1 MKKLITITFIF
12 FTVLG
17 FSQDSEIYKV
27 VFNDKDNFDYL
38 NLYDK
43 SNLDKLI
50 TFKIYDKTHHWNTNY
65 FKIRDINVNDTN
77 IIDSIK
83 QYDRHPYNHTYLFK
97 NENLK
102 KIFND
107 SEQEYLY
114 KKAINNGGKR
124 FLKFND
130 NVSIIRTFPET
141 GIYFTI
147 SSIIYSSDNQYAFL
161 YVSVF
166 QNLEYFGE
174 TFFIFK
180 KESKGWVQIYIEK
193 DIIL

>member
-17 FSQDSEIYKV
+17 FSQNSEIYTL
-27 VFNDKDNFDYL
+27 VFNDKNNFDYL

-43 SNLDKLI
+43 NNLDKLI
-50 TFKIYDKTHHWNTNY
+50 IFNIYDKTHFWNTNY
-65 FKIRDINVNDTN
+65 FKIRDINVNDTKV
-77 IIDSIK
+77 IDSIK
-83 QYDRHPYNHTYLFK
+83 YYDRHPYNHTYLFK
-97 NENLK
+97 KENLK

-114 KKAINNGGKR
+114 QKAINNGGKR

-130 NVSIIRTFPET
+130 NISIIITFPET

-147 SSIIYSSDNQYAFL
+147 SSVIYSSDNQYAFL
-161 YVSVF
+161 YVGVF
-166 QNLEYFGE
+166 QDLDYFGK

-180 KESKGWVQIYIEK
+180 KDSKGWVQIYIDK

>member
-1 MKKLITITFIF
+1 MKKIITIIFVF

-17 FSQDSEIYKV
+17 FSQDSEIYKL
-27 VFNDKDNFDYL
+27 VFKDKNNFDYL

-50 TFKIYDKTHHWNTNY
+50 AFKIYDKTHYWNTNY
-65 FKIRDINVNDTN
+65 FKIRDININDTK

-83 QYDRHPYNHTYLFK
+83 HYNRHPYNHTYLFK
-97 NENLK
+97 KENLK
-102 KIFND
+102 KLFNNT
-107 SEQEYLY
+107 EREYLY
-114 KKAINNGGKR
+114 QQAINNGGKR

-161 YVSVF
+161 YVGVF
-166 QNLEYFGE
+166 QDLEYFGE

-180 KESKGWVQIYIEK
+180 KESKGWDQIYIEK

>member
-1 MKKLITITFIF
+1 MKKIITIIFVF

-17 FSQDSEIYKV
+17 FSQDSEIYKL
-27 VFNDKDNFDYL
+27 VFKDKNNFDYL

-50 TFKIYDKTHHWNTNY
+50 AFKIYDKTHYWNTNY
-65 FKIRDINVNDTN
+65 FKIRDININDTK

-83 QYDRHPYNHTYLFK
+83 YYDRHPYNHTYLFK
-97 NENLK
+97 KENLK
-102 KIFND
+102 KLFNNK
-107 SEQEYLY
+107 EREYLY
-114 KKAINNGGKR
+114 QQAINNGGKR

-161 YVSVF
+161 YVGVF
-166 QNLEYFGE
+166 QDLEYFGE

-180 KESKGWVQIYIEK
+180 KESKGWDQIYIEK